1 MKLIF
6 SFLSRFS
13 LRNHPHAVVFSFSA
27 PRGFMCLCLPSPC
40 SALSVLLPLWT
51 HARNMCPPPR
61 RLGKT
66 TALWLRLWGV
76 GYGVARR
83 RQPGQF
89 PGQVGGVAGWWER
102 PHLLPAMHTHTHTH
116 THKHRQTHS
125 WFAQK
130 HYFLRQPAPPV
141 PCRSL
146 LHTHLRT
153 HLHFWFYR
161 FRCSFLERNT
171 PGSKTVPQ
179 WSTGSNKK
187 EQWTT

>member
-13 LRNHPHAVVFSFSA
+13 LRNHPHAVVFSFGA

-40 SALSVLLPLWT
+40 SGLSVLLPLWT

-102 PHLLPAMHTHTHTH
+102 PHLLPAMHTHTQTQTNTFLIRPETLLFTSASPPSPLSLSVTH
-116 THKHRQTHS
+116 T
-125 WFAQK
+125 FA
-130 HYFLRQPAPPV
+130 HTLALLILPF
-141 PCRSL
+141 SL
-146 LHTHLRT
+146 LFSGKKHAREQNCTSVVN
-153 HLHFWFYR
+153 R
-161 FRCSFLERNT
+161 F
-171 PGSKTVPQ
+171 K
-179 WSTGSNKK
+179 
-187 EQWTT
+187 